1 MLAAKLHSDN
11 GLMAANSKATLTPI
25 AAVAVDLE
33 CGYSEVTSPSRIGIT
48 AVVLAVLPADGS
60 DHAKAQVRSLNS
72 SHKKTMNF
80 LIDILHLYYDDV
92 CNIRI

>member
-48 AVVLAVLPADGS
+48 AVGLAVLPADGRIMLRPKC
-60 DHAKAQVRSLNS
+60 DRSTPVT
-72 SHKKTMNF
+72 K
-80 LIDILHLYYDDV
+80 
-92 CNIRI
+92 RP